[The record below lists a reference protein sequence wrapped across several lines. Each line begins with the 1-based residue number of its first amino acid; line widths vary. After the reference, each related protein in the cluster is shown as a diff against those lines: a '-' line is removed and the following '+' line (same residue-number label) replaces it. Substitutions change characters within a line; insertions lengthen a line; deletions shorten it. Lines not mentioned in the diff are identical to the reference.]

1 MTAGGKRKGAGRPP
15 LHAEDRPQA
24 VTVRIH
30 PQLVR
35 RFADCAQLQAQSF
48 KPAEQIAR
56 AQRPCLSL
64 FSLIFHKVRAVA
76 QLSR

>member
-30 PQLVR
+30 PQLVDAI
-35 RFADCAQLQAQSF
+35 ADA
-48 KPAEQIAR
+48 
-56 AQRPCLSL
+56 
-64 FSLIFHKVRAVA
+64 VRTGTRKLTKTA
-76 QLSR
+76 